1 MSVCRKLSQ
10 QGSVILF
17 LVTLLKGSV
26 QETAK
31 IAEKIL
37 LKLLE
42 IDEENISR
50 AAKSGW
56 YKPLIDCII
65 QGKRIYP
72 FQRLC

>member
-10 QGSVILF
+10 QCSAIVF
-17 LVTLLKGSV
+17 LVILLKGSV
-26 QETAK
+26 EESAE

-50 AAKSGW
+50 AAKAGW
-56 YKPLIDCII
+56 YKPLIDCIV
-65 QGKRIYP
+65 QGKRMT
-72 FQRLC
+72 RLA